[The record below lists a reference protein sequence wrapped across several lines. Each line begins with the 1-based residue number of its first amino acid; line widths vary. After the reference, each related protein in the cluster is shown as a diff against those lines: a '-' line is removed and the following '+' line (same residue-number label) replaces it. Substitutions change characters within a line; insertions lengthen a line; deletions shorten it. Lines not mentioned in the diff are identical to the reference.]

1 MSFTNNDIHNAAGP
15 GSSAEPSMEEI
26 LASIRRILKE
36 DDPGKPDDPASMD
49 MDDDILLLDQSMIA
63 RPADVST
70 ATILPME
77 TAPMGEPPAAP
88 LQPANEPLHFS
99 SEPVPFGRDFGATAR
114 TMPEPVVELPPDID
128 PEPQPLPPS
137 GYENQTETGYNEPP
151 GWPPSIFSAPY
162 RPEVDRDIPFSPLPE
177 EPAAPPPQAYA
188 APRPSPEAYVAPAPE
203 PFRAPPTPPEPVF
216 RAPPPPP
223 VYQAPPPPP
232 EPEPPPPPPEPVFRA
247 PPPPQMYQAPSPPPE
262 PPPPAMREPPPRPPP
277 PEPAMFRPPPVA
289 FTISE
294 PPRLPDPPR
303 PPPAATKPPPSEP
316 QMNDASQNNF
326 QPPES
331 LISDKTTDAAASSI
345 GALVRSMSTEKAVT
359 ITKNSAVTIEDV
371 VREEIR
377 PLLKSWLD
385 THLPS
390 LVERVV
396 RSEIERV
403 INRTVV

>member
-137 GYENQTETGYNEPP
+137 GYENQTEAGYNEAP

-232 EPEPPPPPPEPVFRA
+232 EPEPPPPPEPMFRA
-247 PPPPQMYQAPSPPPE
+247 PPPPQMYQAPPPPPE
-262 PPPPAMREPPPRPPP
+262 PPSPAMREPPPRPPP